1 MDEDKTISLEDL
13 DDELEEY
20 TFDMNGGAEPE
31 ISDNSINLATNS
43 SEMES
48 ESASESESQ
57 NKTLET
63 QETEQEQEPETNNKV
78 EQKEPVVET
87 DGLVEYE
94 EEERSEFIL
103 DDDDFEMVEGSEDIM
118 IKEETVLPDYQVI
131 LGDDEQE
138 TDIFNELVK
147 QLPERLRENA
157 IELKKIQRKLDH
169 YINLKVDHGVTDSYN
184 NIVAP
189 KFLTNTF
196 RPLKSKF
203 LDHFNFNYYL
213 FVPIVSSKK
222 LIYYV

>member
-31 ISDNSINLATNS
+31 ISDNSISLATNS

-57 NKTLET
+57 NKTPET
-63 QETEQEQEPETNNKV
+63 QETEQEQEQEPETNNKV

-169 YINLKVDHGVTDSYN
+169 Y
-184 NIVAP
+184 
-189 KFLTNTF
+189 
-196 RPLKSKF
+196 
-203 LDHFNFNYYL
+203 
-213 FVPIVSSKK
+213 
-222 LIYYV
+222 

>member
-48 ESASESESQ
+48 ESESQ
-57 NKTLET
+57 NKTPET
-63 QETEQEQEPETNNKV
+63 QETEQEPEPEPETNNTVEV
-78 EQKEPVVET
+78 EQKDPVVET
-87 DGLVEYE
+87 DGLNEYE

-157 IELKKIQRKLDH
+157 TELKKIQRKLDH
-169 YINLKVDHGVTDSYN
+169 YINL
-184 NIVAP
+184 
-189 KFLTNTF
+189 
-196 RPLKSKF
+196 
-203 LDHFNFNYYL
+203 
-213 FVPIVSSKK
+213 
-222 LIYYV
+222 

>member
-48 ESASESESQ
+48 ESESQ
-57 NKTLET
+57 NKTPET
-63 QETEQEQEPETNNKV
+63 QETEQEPEPETNNTVEV
-78 EQKEPVVET
+78 EQKDPVVET
-87 DGLVEYE
+87 DGLNEYE

-157 IELKKIQRKLDH
+157 TELKKIQRKLDH
-169 YINLKVDHGVTDSYN
+169 YINLKLDHGVTDSYN

-203 LDHFNFNYYL
+203 LSNC
-213 FVPIVSSKK
+213 
-222 LIYYV
+222 